1 MKLSFGQKHIY
12 VHDKKFKGHKGG
24 RRERIEEKNNECKR
38 GHYIM
43 LRAILITMSPVGDD
57 MNPHMTQNHY
67 DVITSF
73 KHAMSDANLSTKSCK
88 IFCSNSCMLPDTTNN
103 VFCYCSILWFT
114 K

>member
-1 MKLSFGQKHIY
+1 MTKSSRDTK
-12 VHDKKFKGHKGG
+12 VEEE
-24 RRERIEEKNNECKR
+24 RELRKKNNECKR

-103 VFCYCSILWFT
+103 VFCYCSIL
-114 K
+114 